1 MLGVRDIGGDEHRQ
15 GTQVHGAIVGM
26 VNTGI
31 TSTMKPPGPKERD
44 KKDTAEEATTTNEA
58 AANIAKGP
66 KPANG
71 GKAE

>member
-1 MLGVRDIGGDEHRQ
+1 
-15 GTQVHGAIVGM
+15 M